1 MLPSLEP
8 LPSTTIQTLRGV
20 VNVVLN
26 DDELDWGGPGS
37 EAKATDMTV
46 IVVRRKGLGVYRVG
60 ARMLP
65 VKVSHVE
72 RQELKTGITTTFRP
86 NRSGYVWNLALCCYT
101 IDKYLQSDRSRRY
114 VSDRGPSR
122 VASRADGTGL
132 DTECECRG
140 DTWRE

>member
-1 MLPSLEP
+1 MTDGTLHSFMLPSLEP

-65 VKVSHVE
+65 VKVSFYGL
-72 RQELKTGITTTFRP
+72 QELMIGTTPAIWSDCCR
-86 NRSGYVWNLALCCYT
+86 NVWNIALCGYT
-101 IDKYLQSDRSRRY
+101 IDKYLQSNRF
-114 VSDRGPSR
+114 G
-122 VASRADGTGL
+122 
-132 DTECECRG
+132 
-140 DTWRE
+140 

>member
-1 MLPSLEP
+1 MISLRTDGTLHSFMLPSLEP

-65 VKVSHVE
+65 VKVS
-72 RQELKTGITTTFRP
+72 L
-86 NRSGYVWNLALCCYT
+86 
-101 IDKYLQSDRSRRY
+101 ID
-114 VSDRGPSR
+114 
-122 VASRADGTGL
+122 
-132 DTECECRG
+132 
-140 DTWRE
+140 